1 MLKEIYKEIYFAWY
15 SIFKNIQ
22 SSMELRFSFWFAIF
36 GMALNN
42 VAFLIIW
49 MSFGSIAGDMGGWK
63 AVDYLLGFGIGTL
76 AFGIS
81 HAFGG
86 GLRELP
92 GIIKRCD
99 LDKYLLSPKNVLSRI
114 STSKFLVPA
123 LGDLVFGII
132 SVTTWVFLTNNFSS
146 FIFLNILFFSIIST
160 LIWYY
165 YSVLIHAFLF
175 YYVDGLS
182 IVQGLFEM
190 LITPSVFYGGAF
202 TGWLRN
208 FFIFII
214 PSFLLGNIAVDVIKN
229 PTWEMYLTV
238 SVITISW
245 ILLSL
250 YIFKI
255 SLRRYE
261 SSNFINFG

>member
-1 MLKEIYKEIYFAWY
+1 
-15 SIFKNIQ
+15 
-22 SSMELRFSFWFAIF
+22 
-36 GMALNN
+36 
-42 VAFLIIW
+42 
-49 MSFGSIAGDMGGWK
+49 
-63 AVDYLLGFGIGTL
+63 
-76 AFGIS
+76 
-81 HAFGG
+81 
-86 GLRELP
+86 
-92 GIIKRCD
+92 
-99 LDKYLLSPKNVLSRI
+99 
-114 STSKFLVPA
+114 
-123 LGDLVFGII
+123 
-132 SVTTWVFLTNNFSS
+132 
-146 FIFLNILFFSIIST
+146 
-160 LIWYY
+160 
-165 YSVLIHAFLF
+165 
-175 YYVDGLS
+175 
-182 IVQGLFEM
+182 M